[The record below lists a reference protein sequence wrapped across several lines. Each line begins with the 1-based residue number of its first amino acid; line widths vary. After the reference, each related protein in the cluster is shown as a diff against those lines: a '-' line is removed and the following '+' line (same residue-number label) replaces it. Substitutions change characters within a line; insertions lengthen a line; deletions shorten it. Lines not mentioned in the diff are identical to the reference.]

1 MECSPDEIAIYS
13 TCGTPRMSKPSILP
27 PDDDTVSFPSMPTL
41 RGGGASSPGEPVLGR
56 IDHYDL
62 LRKLGGGGFGVVY
75 LARDTASGLDVAIK
89 TLHPLLK
96 HDPEEM
102 EHLRGKFALASRL
115 AHPNIATALTL
126 HPVRDIDIPD
136 ETARTELR
144 LSPGDRVMIMRYAP
158 GITLSRWR
166 RQFPDGIVP
175 PGPTIDIARQ
185 LASALDYA
193 HSEQIVHRDVK
204 PGNVMVE
211 TLAAPEA
218 PPESDHGNGRARPP
232 GAPQNGAAS
241 RPDEPPLVTRHPS
254 LVTPKL
260 RVRLVD
266 FGLAAEI
273 RSSMVRLS
281 AETGDTSGTRPYMAP
296 EQWAGR
302 KQDGRTDQY
311 ALACMLYELLSGEP
325 PFAGVFETGDPAVMA
340 LAVEGR
346 SPEPIEAFSPRANAA
361 FAKALAKKP
370 GDRFPSCA
378 AFVEAL
384 AAGLGLRSAT
394 GSKISSLPSPSL
406 PSFDGIRKA
415 ISERKNQVSQQSR
428 QVLGRFGSG
437 LAGGCQ
443 RIAPRAR
450 LLLGRIGTNPVV
462 MFPRRHPRWTIAGVL
477 AVSAIACMLLLGPE
491 PDVPGEGASLRDLI
505 HAKREWIEFRK
516 SHLQAKY
523 QTLANGVIPDLDLRI
538 QKAWEAYLASI
549 LDHAAKMEESLQGY
563 ARWRDEGL
571 FKVHFTGF
579 DAALRELKA
588 LSTSDPRPKRA
599 DELSSELESAAR
611 WIQENSPKRRRIE
624 AKENTL
630 ATTLDDLRRKHGDR
644 LDTEV
649 VARIEES
656 RKRADD
662 LRDEGLFEEAETQ
675 YDDAIAL
682 VKVADDAELRRREE
696 AARRAELEKEL
707 ANLKDRAETAV
718 SGAKPYLKWTDK
730 PYADRNKTMK
740 DDLAAIR
747 NLRAAEDV
755 AQAKELLQRMVE
767 TVNWMKDHAPA
778 RASFDESRTNAEKGR
793 EALLDDFKVPDLTE
807 KDLEPVDTAIA
818 RADALR
824 DNGDYAAAQTAC
836 GEAIRLLPE
845 IRATADNRKTERKA
859 KEEERRAA
867 EAKAEALSELQEKVA
882 KLSDG
887 VGPYAGWGDP
897 FYAARLARFAEAT
910 NEFARC
916 VSSGLLDE
924 ARSAHGNAESLA
936 EEMRAK
942 SGERRKFADAEI
954 RLSDANVRIENSEAR
969 TREPSLC
976 AEADRLCTDAA
987 SLRDKADFAAAVETL
1002 DKALSLYDK
1011 AVGIAW
1017 AEKIA
1022 ALVAQSRDSWAASR
1036 WGDSLRSAEEA
1047 LRCDPSNRDAIA
1059 LRDQAKT
1066 LLQPRIGDRHVL
1078 RLADA
1083 SDSKGVRFVE
1093 FPFVWDGSQWTGEG
1107 PVTQGQWKAVDR
1119 RVPERFYPV
1128 DRDKPANYL
1137 NTSDIDAWM
1146 KKFSARSE
1154 CVGWTFSRS
1163 FFDGTASRD
1172 SLVRRTDKTRFQ
1184 LIATL
1189 ENP

>member
-1 MECSPDEIAIYS
+1 MTD
-13 TCGTPRMSKPSILP
+13 LN
-27 PDDDTVSFPSMPTL
+27 SMATM
-41 RGGGASSPGEPVLGR
+41 RTGGADRSGEPFLGR
-56 IDHYDL
+56 IDQYQL
-62 LRKLGGGGFGVVY
+62 VRKLGGGGFGVVY

-102 EHLRGKFALASRL
+102 ERLRGKFALASRL

-144 LSPGDRVMIMRYAP
+144 LSPGDRIMVMRYAP

-166 RQFPDGIVP
+166 LQFSDGIVP

-185 LASALDYA
+185 IASALDYA

-211 TLAAPEA
+211 TLAAPEG
-218 PPESDHGNGRARPP
+218 PTVERSDGLTV
-232 GAPQNGAAS
+232 AAS
-241 RPDEPPLVTRHPS
+241 DPQTLGPS
-254 LVTPKL
+254 DRQTKL

-273 RSSMVRLS
+273 RSSLVRLS

-311 ALACMLYELLSGEP
+311 ALACMLYELLSGAP
-325 PFAGVFETGDPAVMA
+325 PFSGVFETGDPAVMA

-346 SPEPIEAFSPRANAA
+346 SPDPLEAFPPRANAA
-361 FAKALAKKP
+361 FSKALAKKP

-384 AAGLGLRSAT
+384 AAGLGLRSAS
-394 GSKISSLPSPSL
+394 GSKIPSLPRPSL
-406 PSFDGIRKA
+406 PSFDGIRKTF
-415 ISERKNQVSQQSR
+415 SERKDQVSQQSR
-428 QVLGRFGSG
+428 QFLGRFGSG
-437 LAGGCQ
+437 LAEGC
-443 RIAPRAR
+443 RSIAHRAR
-450 LLLGRIGTNPVV
+450 LLLGRLGTGIAAHWSRFAAAAQRNPLV
-462 MFPRRHPRWTIAGVL
+462 MFPRRHPRWTVAGIL
-477 AVSAIACMLLLGPE
+477 AVSAIAYIVLHGPQ
-491 PDVPGEGASLRDLI
+491 PAIPGKRASLRDLI
-505 HAKREWIEFRK
+505 HAKREWIEFRQ
-516 SHLQAKY
+516 SHSQTKY
-523 QTLANGVIPDLDLRI
+523 QTLANEVIPDLDLRI
-538 QKAWEAYLASI
+538 RRAWEQYLASI
-549 LDHAAKMEESLQGY
+549 QSHAAKMAESLEGY

-571 FKVHFTGF
+571 FKVHFAGF
-579 DAALRELKA
+579 DAALRELRT
-588 LSTSDPRPKRA
+588 LSPSAPSPKRA
-599 DELSSELESAAR
+599 DELSSELESATR
-611 WIQENSPKRRRIE
+611 WIQENTPKRRRIE
-624 AKENTL
+624 AKEKTL
-630 ATTLDDLRRKHGDR
+630 ATSLDDLRRKHGDK
-644 LDTEV
+644 LDAEA
-649 VARIEES
+649 VARIEASE
-656 RKRADD
+656 KQAVA

-696 AARRAELEKEL
+696 EARRAELEKEL
-707 ANLKDRAETAV
+707 ANLKARGETSA
-718 SGAKPYLKWTDK
+718 SEAKPYSKWTDK
-730 PYADRNKTMK
+730 PYADRIKRMK

-747 NLRAAEDV
+747 NLRATEDV
-755 AQAKELLQRMVE
+755 ARARDLVRRMDE
-767 TVNWMKDHAPA
+767 TVNWMKDHASV
-778 RASFDESRTNAEKGR
+778 RASFDESRINAEKGR
-793 EALLDDFKVPDLTE
+793 EALRADFKGTDLTE
-807 KDLEPVDTAIA
+807 EDLNPVNQAIA

-824 DNGDYAAAQTAC
+824 DNGDYVAAKTAC
-836 GEAIRLLPE
+836 VEAIRLLPE
-845 IRATADNRKTERKA
+845 IRATADNRKTDRER

-867 EAKAEALSELQEKVA
+867 AAKAKALSELQGKVA

-887 VGPYAGWGDP
+887 MAPYAGWGDP
-897 FYAARLARFAEAT
+897 FYAERLARFAEAT

-936 EEMRAK
+936 GEMRAK
-942 SGERRKFADAEI
+942 ASSRRKFAEAEG

-976 AEADRLCTDAA
+976 AEADRLCADAG
-987 SLRDKADFAAAVETL
+987 SLRDKADFAAATETL

-1011 AVGIAW
+1011 AVGSAW

-1022 ALVAQSRDSWAASR
+1022 ALVAKSRDSWAASR

-1059 LRDQAKT
+1059 LRDQAKA

-1083 SDSKGVRFVE
+1083 SDSKGMRFVE
-1093 FPFVWDGSQWTGEG
+1093 FPFVWDGSKWTGES

-1137 NTSDIDAWM
+1137 NSSDIDAWM
-1146 KKFSARSE
+1146 KKFASRSE
-1154 CVGWTFSRS
+1154 CAGWTISHVL
-1163 FFDGTASRD
+1163 FDGTGSVD
-1172 SLVRRTDKTRFQ
+1172 SLNRRTDKTRFQ
-1184 LIATL
+1184 LTATL
-1189 ENP
+1189 DNP